1 MNIINQ
7 VIWRY
12 FITDTRY
19 RSEKIG
25 IYEGASLYPYGVYRA
40 TENSIMKYNT
50 GGFNA
55 PSRWAIY
62 KRIMELAGEEYDFE
76 RFLVYDEINRIRMMN
91 EASKS
96 RSEQIES
103 DGTNIWNA
111 PPIVFDY
118 PSTEIKK

>member
-1 MNIINQ
+1 MNQ
-7 VIWRY
+7 VIWLY

-76 RFLVYDEINRIRMMN
+76 RFLAYDEINRIRMMN

-96 RSEQIES
+96 CSEQTES

-118 PSTEIKK
+118 PSTEIKN